1 MAVSHEA
8 VVNQLVWKR
17 SEFGLGVGDVVLL
30 KTTATFD
37 LSVWEFWSAL
47 VSGASVVVASVE
59 GHRDVAYLHELM
71 VAESVT
77 TLHVVPSMLS
87 ALLSVSGGVLSS
99 SLVRVLAIGEALPG
113 ATAQWF
119 RRGNAGALF
128 NLYGPTEAAVSVT
141 VHEVGAGDVA
151 GVPIGVPEWNTGVL
165 VLDER
170 LHPVP
175 VGVSGELYLAGVQLA
190 RGYVGRV
197 DLTAERFVA
206 NPFVGVA
213 GVGVGSRLYR
223 TGDVVR
229 WGGSGELEYVG
240 RSDFQVKVRGFRIEL
255 GEIESALRG
264 VDGVVDVAVVARVDE
279 FAGDQ
284 LVAYVVGGVGV
295 SLDVGEVKVALGA
308 VVPSYMV
315 PSAFVV
321 LDALPLTVN
330 GKLDRAALPAPVFE
344 AVVFRAPST
353 PVEEAVARVFSEV
366 LGVDRVG
373 VDDDFFALGGNSL
386 IATQVVSRLGVALDA
401 VVPVR
406 LVFEAPS
413 VGGLA
418 VRVEQSVGSGD
429 RVALVARERP
439 GVVPLSLAQ
448 QRMWFLNRFDTE
460 SAVNN
465 IPVAVRLS
473 GALDIDALNAAVRDV
488 LARHESLR
496 TVYPETDGIAAQV
509 ILTVSAAA
517 PTLVPQQVDPAG
529 ISRRVE
535 QVISAGFDVTSELP
549 MRGEL
554 FQVGTDEYVLVLVA
568 HHISAD
574 GWSMGP
580 LTRDVMVAY
589 AARSVGEAP
598 GWAPLP
604 VQYAD
609 YALWQRE
616 VLGSE
621 DDPDSIAA
629 QQVSYWKSALAGLP
643 DELNLPTDRPRP
655 STRTYEGGKAPFR
668 IDAELHR
675 ALLDVARA
683 TGSTLFMV
691 VHTAMAVFLARMSGT
706 DDIAIGA
713 PIAGRGQS
721 ELDDMVGM
729 FVNTLVLRTH
739 VESER
744 SFGEILAR
752 AKEADLQAFAHADI
766 PFERLVEVLNPERS
780 TTRHPLFQ
788 VALSFENLPSTDLR
802 LPNLH
807 VSGVPFEA
815 NIAKFDLSLT
825 LREHVLSGGELD
837 GISAELSYAADM
849 FDESTVSDFAV
860 RFVRLLNDAV
870 ADLSKPVGDLELL
883 GAGEADA
890 LTHAHGG
897 EVASAST
904 LQEILTRGVALDPEA
919 VAVRISGR
927 SVTYRELDETSS
939 QLARVL
945 IGRGV
950 GPDTVAA
957 LAFSRS
963 YEMLVSVWAVAKAGG
978 AHLPVDPNYPSE
990 RIEHMLSDSAA
1001 VVRITA
1007 SAHVDA
1013 LPAGSWMLLD
1023 GGELR
1028 EEIAAQ
1034 SSDPVTDSDRTATL
1048 TTDHPAYVI
1057 YTSGS
1062 TGLPKGVV
1070 VTHASLR
1077 GVRDSAIDLYGVS
1090 PESRF
1095 LHICSPS
1102 FDPSVLEWMVTFAA
1116 GARLVIVPS
1125 DVIGGPDLAEIF
1137 LSEKVTHSIITPAVL
1152 GTMDPEGMDSLR
1164 VLSVGGD
1171 VTTSELLARW
1181 APGRRYFNGYG
1192 PTETTIISTF
1202 AELEPG
1208 RPITIGAPVRGTSAL
1223 VLDRRLRPVPVGVAG
1238 ELYLAGEGLARGYH
1252 QRGSLT
1258 ASRFVADPYSSTA
1271 ARMYRTGDLVRW
1283 TGPEVRE
1290 LEFVGRSD
1298 FQVKIRGFRVELG
1311 EVDAAL
1317 AAHPSV
1323 AFSATLGKDLPS
1335 GATVLVSYVMP
1346 AVGASVDPVVVTEF
1360 VRRTLPSHMVP
1371 SSIVILDEVP
1381 LTPVGKLDRRAL
1393 PEPVFEE
1400 QVYRA
1405 AETDIEEIIAEVF
1418 ADVLRM
1424 PRVGV
1429 DESFFALGGDSIVSI
1444 QLVSRAK
1451 ARGISFTPRDVF
1463 ERKSVAGLAEVAV
1476 RLDDSDRATVL
1487 SELPG
1492 GGIGSM
1498 PLTPIMRKVTEAGG
1512 RLDRFS
1518 QSVAVGLPAEI
1529 DLALLTATLTA
1540 IVDHH
1545 DMFRAVYAN
1554 GEMAVREQGSV
1565 DVGAAI
1571 DRVRVDTSISGA
1583 DLEALASDRL
1593 SAAMG
1598 RLNPATGAMIQFVW
1612 FDFSTGTPTA
1622 GDTDTVEESR
1632 RGVLLIVAHHF
1643 VVDGVTWRILLPDL
1657 AVAWSQLAAG
1667 QQVSLP
1673 AVGTSM
1679 RRWSHGLIQAAAA
1692 PSRREELAIW
1702 KSLANFDDPLVG
1714 RRPFDPTVDVAGT
1727 VERVEVEIS
1736 ADTTDALLTRVPRL
1750 YRGGVNDGL
1759 LATLAL
1765 AVARW
1770 RRNRGISTTSALF
1783 ALEGHGREEA
1793 VVPGADLS
1801 RTIGW
1806 FTSAYPLALDLDG
1819 IDIDDAFAGGATV
1832 GAAVKTV
1839 KEQIHRVP
1847 DRGMG
1852 YGLLKYL
1859 DDETSAELESVP
1871 SGQISFNYLGRISS
1885 SEIPAELADF
1895 GWAPTG
1901 ALGSLTAS
1909 MDEDMP
1915 ANSTI
1920 DINAIV
1926 TDGPDG
1932 PRLGATFAF
1941 PNGLVDPPDVS
1952 ELADLWIEAMEALSD
1967 HSRTSEAG
1975 GLTPSDL
1982 TLIES
1987 TQDEIDSWESA
1998 YRGVEDVWPLTP
2010 LQSGLL
2016 FHAMMTESTVDVY
2029 TMQAVLDLSG
2039 VVDTDRLRASGQA
2052 LLDRHSNLRA
2062 AFVADSDGSP
2072 VQVVLGALEL
2082 PFHEIDLMDV
2092 AEDSRRAEAKRILV
2106 AAQAERFD
2114 MSAPPLIRFTLI
2126 KVAADAWHLGITSH
2140 HILLDGWSMPLLM
2153 QDLLMLYAV
2162 RADTSVLPRVRPFR
2176 NFLSWLDGRDREDS
2190 LDRWAAAFHGVSEP
2204 TLLTESA
2211 RPSGAVP
2218 GIGKIE
2224 VSLTED
2230 RTAVLSSMASKLGVT
2245 VNTVVQA
2252 AWGILLGRL
2261 TGRADVVF
2269 GATVSG
2275 RPADL
2280 AGVESMVGLFINTL
2294 PVRVDVGDG
2303 HSRAETLVQLQ
2314 GQQADLLDHHYVG
2327 LTEIQQRIGV
2337 DRLFDTLLVF
2347 ESYPIDRDAIAAASS
2362 VDGLQITGVGVDD
2375 ATHYP
2380 LTVLT
2385 VVEARLE
2392 LTFKYLDTV
2401 LDGRYVT
2408 DLSRWFLRILD
2419 ALIDEPAARVGT
2431 IDLLDAN
2438 EREQVVMAST
2448 DLDSGTQG
2456 ARRSVGSDMQVLPQ
2470 VLAEIVEDDPEAPA
2484 MVSGEDEISY
2494 RALDVASSTLARS
2507 LIDRGVG
2514 PGMSVVVHLPRSTT
2528 AIEALWAVAKT
2539 GAAVIPSQPGSHSSV
2554 PEGTFGVTVEQYRD
2568 TAPTGPTWLVVDD
2581 AEFARE
2587 TASRPRHPVS
2597 YSDRLQSLSGDH
2609 KALTLASGSLTQS
2622 ELMLRIADYADRF
2635 ELGYDTRSYHYGS
2648 FDSDASA
2655 FEAFAVTS
2663 RGGALIMG
2671 EPNIDV
2677 PSVADLL
2684 FDSWAT
2690 HAFVPI
2696 EVLEQS
2702 GPEDLDDLV
2711 VVIVTDGPATG
2722 DAVETWTDGRT
2733 VTHM

>member
-1 MAVSHEA
+1 M
-8 VVNQLVWKR
+8 
-17 SEFGLGVGDVVLL
+17 
-30 KTTATFD
+30 
-37 LSVWEFWSAL
+37 
-47 VSGASVVVASVE
+47 
-59 GHRDVAYLHELM
+59 
-71 VAESVT
+71 
-77 TLHVVPSMLS
+77 
-87 ALLSVSGGVLSS
+87 
-99 SLVRVLAIGEALPG
+99 
-113 ATAQWF
+113 
-119 RRGNAGALF
+119 
-128 NLYGPTEAAVSVT
+128 
-141 VHEVGAGDVA
+141 
-151 GVPIGVPEWNTGVL
+151 
-165 VLDER
+165 
-170 LHPVP
+170 
-175 VGVSGELYLAGVQLA
+175 
-190 RGYVGRV
+190 
-197 DLTAERFVA
+197 
-206 NPFVGVA
+206 
-213 GVGVGSRLYR
+213 
-223 TGDVVR
+223 
-229 WGGSGELEYVG
+229 
-240 RSDFQVKVRGFRIEL
+240 
-255 GEIESALRG
+255 
-264 VDGVVDVAVVARVDE
+264 
-279 FAGDQ
+279 
-284 LVAYVVGGVGV
+284 
-295 SLDVGEVKVALGA
+295 
-308 VVPSYMV
+308 
-315 PSAFVV
+315 
-321 LDALPLTVN
+321 
-330 GKLDRAALPAPVFE
+330 
-344 AVVFRAPST
+344 
-353 PVEEAVARVFSEV
+353 
-366 LGVDRVG
+366 
-373 VDDDFFALGGNSL
+373 
-386 IATQVVSRLGVALDA
+386 
-401 VVPVR
+401 
-406 LVFEAPS
+406 
-413 VGGLA
+413 
-418 VRVEQSVGSGD
+418 EQSVGSGD

-473 GALDIDALNAAVRDV
+473 GALDIGALNAAVRDV

-509 ILTVSAAA
+509 ILTVSSAA
-517 PTLVPQQVDPAG
+517 PTLVPQQVDPAD

-535 QVISAGFDVTSELP
+535 QVISAGFDVTTELP

-554 FQVGTDEYVLVLVA
+554 FQVGPDEYVLVLVA

-589 AARSVGEAP
+589 AARSAGEAP

-629 QQVSYWKSALAGLP
+629 QQVSYWKAVLAGLP
-643 DELNLPTDRPRP
+643 DELNLPTDRSRP
-655 STRTYEGGKAPFR
+655 SIRTYEGGKVPFR

-675 ALLDVARA
+675 ALLDVART

-744 SFGEILAR
+744 SFAEILAR

-788 VALSFENLPSTDLR
+788 VALSFENLPSTDLQ

-825 LREHVLSGGELD
+825 LREHVLAGGDLD
-837 GISAELSYAADM
+837 GISAEFSYAADM
-849 FDESTVSDFAV
+849 FDDSTVSDFAA
-860 RFVRLLNDAV
+860 RFVRLLDDAV
-870 ADLSKPVGDLELL
+870 ADLSKPVGDLALL
-883 GAGEADA
+883 GAGEADS

-897 EVASAST
+897 AVASAST
-904 LQEILTRGVALDPEA
+904 LQEILTGGVALDPES

-963 YEMLVSVWAVAKAGG
+963 YDMLMCVWAVAKAGG

-1013 LPAGSWMLLD
+1013 LPAGNWMLLD
-1023 GGELR
+1023 GDELR
-1028 EEIAAQ
+1028 KEIATHSA
-1034 SSDPVTDSDRTATL
+1034 DPITDSDRTATL

-1077 GVRDSAIDLYGVS
+1077 GVLDSAIELYGVTQ
-1090 PESRF
+1090 ESRF

-1116 GARLVIVPS
+1116 GARLVIVPA
-1125 DVIGGPDLAEIF
+1125 DVIGGPDLAEI
-1137 LSEKVTHSIITPAVL
+1137 LVSEKVTHSIITPAVL

-1171 VTTSELLARW
+1171 VTTAELLARW

-1192 PTETTIISTF
+1192 PTETTIISSF

-1208 RPITIGAPVRGTSAL
+1208 RPVTIGAPVRGTSAL

-1258 ASRFVADPYSSTA
+1258 ATRFVADPYSSTG

-1346 AVGASVDPVVVTEF
+1346 AVGASVDPVAVTEF

-1451 ARGISFTPRDVF
+1451 ARGVSFTPRDVF
-1463 ERKSVAGLAEVAV
+1463 ERKSVSGLAEVAV
-1476 RLDDSDRATVL
+1476 RLEDADRATVL

-1518 QSVAVGLPAEI
+1518 QSVSVGLPAEI
-1529 DLALLTATLTA
+1529 DRALLTATLTA

-1545 DMFRAVYAN
+1545 DMFRAVFAN
-1554 GEMAVREQGSV
+1554 GEMAVREQGNV
-1565 DVGAAI
+1565 DVGPAI
-1571 DRVRVDTSISGA
+1571 DRVRVDPSISGA

-1598 RLNPATGAMIQFVW
+1598 RLSPATGAMIQFVW
-1612 FDFSTGTPTA
+1612 FDFTTA
-1622 GDTDTVEESR
+1622 GNADTVEESR

-1692 PSRREELAIW
+1692 PSRREELSIW

-1714 RRPFDPTVDVAGT
+1714 RRPFDPTRDVVRT

-1859 DDETSAELESVP
+1859 DDETAAELESVP

-1885 SEIPAELADF
+1885 AEIPAELADF

-1941 PNGLVDPPDVS
+1941 PNGLVDRADVS
-1952 ELADLWIEAMEALSD
+1952 ELADLWTEAMEALSD
-1967 HSRTSEAG
+1967 HSRTAEAG

-1987 TQDEIDSWESA
+1987 TQDEIDSWEST
-1998 YRGVEDVWPLTP
+1998 YRSVEDVWPLTP

-2062 AFVADSDGSP
+2062 AFVSDSDGRP
-2072 VQVVLGALEL
+2072 VQVVLGALKL

-2092 AEDSRRAEAKRILV
+2092 PEDSRRAEAKRILV

-2114 MSAPPLIRFTLI
+2114 MSEPPLIRFTLI
-2126 KVAADAWHLGITSH
+2126 KVAEDAWHLGITSH

-2211 RPSGAVP
+2211 LPSGAVP

-2224 VSLTED
+2224 VSLSEE
-2230 RTAVLSSMASKLGVT
+2230 RTGVLSAMASNLGVT
-2245 VNTVVQA
+2245 INTVVQA
-2252 AWGILLGRL
+2252 VWGILLGRL

-2303 HSRAETLVQLQ
+2303 HSRAETLVRLQ

-2419 ALIDEPAARVGT
+2419 AMIDDPTARVGT

-2484 MVSGEDEISY
+2484 MVAGEDEISY

-2507 LIDRGVG
+2507 LIERGIG
-2514 PGMSVVVHLPRSTT
+2514 PGMSVVVHLPRSRP

-2539 GAAVIPSQPGSHSSV
+2539 GAAVIPSQPGSHSSFA
-2554 PEGTFGVTVEQYRD
+2554 EGTFGVTVEQYRE

-2609 KALTLASGSLTQS
+2609 TALTLPSGSLTQS

-2635 ELGYDTRSYHYGS
+2635 ELGYDTRSFHYGP
-2648 FDSDASA
+2648 FDSDASI

-2671 EPNIDV
+2671 EPDV
-2677 PSVADLL
+2677 DIASVADLL

-2722 DAVETWTDGRT
+2722 DAVEIWTDGRT
-2733 VTHM
+2733 VTSM